1 MAVTPF
7 IKLIWGSKA
16 QYLSLVHCYRSGQK
30 KIRIEY
36 LMHCKLEDCSW
47 VHSFPIP
54 RPFSSIVMSTEVR
67 HLDLPQTLD
76 IESGH
81 HEPWS
86 LQTVSEKSSLPNTP
100 SSQTLVSNSKPGS
113 VYPSGEKYEIKL
125 ESESPPKP
133 VSVPKPA
140 KKKVSRWILWNLWF
154 NTYRY
159 ENPLVIWTVD
169 FLTRFHRKFFVFTLC
184 FNMIGLS
191 LAASGHFPYAAN
203 YAGSIAVANF
213 NFSIL
218 MRNEVFGRLLYLF
231 FNTLFA
237 KVCCPPVCPIDGH
250 WPKKMLLINSGRLS
264 GSVWESRLRFN
275 I

>member
-1 MAVTPF
+1 
-7 IKLIWGSKA
+7 
-16 QYLSLVHCYRSGQK
+16 
-30 KIRIEY
+30 
-36 LMHCKLEDCSW
+36 
-47 VHSFPIP
+47 
-54 RPFSSIVMSTEVR
+54 MSTEVR

-100 SSQTLVSNSKPGS
+100 SSQTLASNSKPGS
-113 VYPSGEKYEIKL
+113 VYPLGEKYEIKL

-133 VSVPKPA
+133 ISAPKPT
-140 KKKVSRWILWNLWF
+140 KKKVSRWILWDLWF

-159 ENPLVIWTVD
+159 ENTSYFNSWVFFYEIY
-169 FLTRFHRKFFVFTLC
+169 RKFFVFTLC
-184 FNMIGLS
+184 FNMIGLG
-191 LAASGHFPYAAN
+191 LAASGHFPYAVN
-203 YAGSIAVANF
+203 YAGSIAIANF

-237 KVCCPPVCPIDGH
+237 KVCYPPFSQSMRIDQ
-250 WPKKMLLINSGRLS
+250 KMLLLNSGHLS
-264 GSVWESRLRFN
+264 GSVWESHLRFN
-275 I
+275 IWGVFTAVVHSQALLGLCLKLSITLRRLISHTPPF